1 MKSLKLILVAQLILI
16 LFGCASLKP
25 HTLTAGKT
33 GVNSSLNGKS
43 GGQILEEK
51 YKGKIITRDF
61 VYKTGD
67 IDNFPAAIILLTD
80 KWYTKEPAS
89 KLCERII
96 MLPPSKDKSKEFV
109 TYWLVDKKKLD
120 SEESDCNYLKLMY
133 NYSEAKAEIDR
144 IFKDRFINKNLIQRI
159 YGNITLRGPYIAIY
173 EDKSRETDLIID
185 LNKLGPKSTEYFI
198 ENWSNIL
205 KTVEMRGSVK
215 NPAASI
221 LAAIANDPKLKKLER
236 EDLTDNLVLWSKA
249 GVCVGL
255 VAASI
260 STTVTVGTN
269 LNMNDLTTIYVNTE
283 NGLKKNQSYCG
294 AISEIAKK

>member
-1 MKSLKLILVAQLILI
+1 MKSIKLIFVTQLVLMLV
-16 LFGCASLKP
+16 GCSSYIPKTVSTGAISDKSLPNEK
-25 HTLTAGKT
+25 GD
-33 GVNSSLNGKS
+33 GR
-43 GGQILEEK
+43 ILEEK
-51 YKGKIITRDF
+51 FKGKIITRDF
-61 VYKTGD
+61 VYQPSE
-67 IDNFPAAIILLTD
+67 ILHYPAAIILLTD
-80 KWYTKEPAS
+80 KWYTQEPAS
-89 KLCERII
+89 KLCERVIK
-96 MLPPSKDKSKEFV
+96 LPPSKDKSKEFV

-144 IFKDRFINKNLIQRI
+144 IFKDRFINKNLIERI

-173 EDKSRETDLIID
+173 EDKSRETDFVID

-205 KTVEMRGSVK
+205 KTVEMRGSAK

-260 STTVTVGTN
+260 STTVAVGTN
-269 LNMNDLTTIYVNTE
+269 LNINDLNAIYVTTE
-283 NGLKKNQSYCG
+283 TGLKKNKSYCG